1 METTE
6 RQRRLLAMTQNF
18 QLNGHEVPLSA
29 PSDLAVVKRVA
40 AQFQRRIAEN
50 DWRPYRSQQEAIE
63 AWTKLGG
70 IRVAVMKAL
79 ELL

>member
-29 PSDLAVVKRVA
+29 PSDLAVAKRVA

>member
-1 METTE
+1 
-6 RQRRLLAMTQNF
+6 MTQNF
-18 QLNGHEVPLSA
+18 LLNGHEVPLSA
-29 PSDLAVVKRVA
+29 PSDLAVAKRVA

-50 DWRPYRSQQEAIE
+50 DWRPYRSQLEAIE
-63 AWTKLGG
+63 AWSKLGG